1 MEQFWTT
8 FTKVYKFNPSE
19 NQIAPK
25 IIIDRNYQDKYNDPG
40 TFIKKRNSY
49 GESILAFK
57 SGSMFLKGEG
67 FGPDGQFPFI
77 DEIKCKHFE
86 KETYI

>member
-1 MEQFWTT
+1 M
-8 FTKVYKFNPSE
+8 
-19 NQIAPK
+19 IPK
-25 IIIDRNYQDKYNDPG
+25 NYQDKYNDPG

-77 DEIKCKHFE
+77 DEINVNTLKKKRIYESTFND
-86 KETYI
+86 KRYGLF